1 MNTFT
6 FNRSLVANDFQFVA
20 ACDRTCADLLDS
32 YNMDRRIPMEVNTG
46 KSFSMTLKHIF
57 FGK

>member
-6 FNRSLVANDFQFVA
+6 LSRSFVANDFQFVA

-32 YNMDRRIPMEVNTG
+32 YNMDRRIPLEVNTG
-46 KSFSMTLKHIF
+46 KSFSMTLKRIF
-57 FGK
+57 LGK